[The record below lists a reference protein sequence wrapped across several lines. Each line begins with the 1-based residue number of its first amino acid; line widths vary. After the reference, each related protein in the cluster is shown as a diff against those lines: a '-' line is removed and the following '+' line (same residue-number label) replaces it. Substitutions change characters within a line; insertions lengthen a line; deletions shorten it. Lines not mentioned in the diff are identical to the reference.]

1 MIAQK
6 KNMLPL
12 ALVAVLFA
20 GTVCIGVPSALAQ
33 NGTTAPRPARV
44 RAKLDGFDLTNTKGA
59 AARPNQIGGASRG
72 AFGMDLYA
80 PSMGKAYTL
89 TPTFYWSSDDAQA
102 EFTFKVSQPGMGGS
116 LYEAKVVG
124 DHFTYP
130 ANAPALQP
138 GSTYVWTVA
147 PTMDMMGGPKSA
159 SVVIVGGKEREDISA
174 ALAKAQAG
182 SDPAAATARVYTDM
196 RLWFDAVAAYSN
208 LIERFPA
215 RGDFYQGRADLY
227 DQLPATT
234 KLADID
240 AAKAHK

>member
-1 MIAQK
+1 MISQK
-6 KNMLPL
+6 KTTLPF
-12 ALVAVLFA
+12 AFAAVLLA
-20 GTVCIGVPSALAQ
+20 GTACFTQPSALAQ
-33 NGTTAPRPARV
+33 NGTTTPRPARV
-44 RAKLDGFDLTNTKGA
+44 RAKLDGFDLTPKSA

-80 PSMGKAYTL
+80 PSMGKAYSL
-89 TPTFYWSSDDAQA
+89 TPTFFWSSDDPQA
-102 EFTFKVSQPGMGGS
+102 EFAFKVSQPGMGGS
-116 LYEAKVVG
+116 LYESKVVG
-124 DHFTYP
+124 NHFTYP

-147 PTMDMMGGPKSA
+147 PTLDMMGGPKSA
-159 SVVIVGGKEREDISA
+159 SIVIVGGRERDDISA
-174 ALAKAQAG
+174 ALAKAQTG

-196 RLWFDAVAAYSN
+196 RVWFDAVAAYSS

-227 DQLPATT
+227 DQLPVTA

>member
-6 KNMLPL
+6 NTTLPF
-12 ALVAVLFA
+12 ALVAVLLA
-20 GTVCIGVPSALAQ
+20 GTACFTQPSALAQ

-44 RAKLDGFDLTNTKGA
+44 RAKLDGFDLTPKSA
-59 AARPNQIGGASRG
+59 SARPNQIGGASRG

-116 LYEAKVVG
+116 LYETKVVG

-147 PTMDMMGGPKSA
+147 PTLDMMGGPKSA

-182 SDPAAATARVYTDM
+182 SDPAAAQAKVYTDM

-208 LIERFPA
+208 LIGRFPA
-215 RGDFYQGRADLY
+215 RGEFYQDRADLY
-227 DQLPATT
+227 DQLPVTA

-240 AAKAHK
+240 AARAHK